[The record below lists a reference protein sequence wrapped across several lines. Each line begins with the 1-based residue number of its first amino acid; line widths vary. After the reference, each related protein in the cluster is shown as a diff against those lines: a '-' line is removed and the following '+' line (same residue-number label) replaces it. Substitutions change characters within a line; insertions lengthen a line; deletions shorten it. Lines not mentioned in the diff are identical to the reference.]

1 MTPERYRQIDQI
13 FQAALGLEPEQRVA
27 YLDEVCSG
35 DEKLRQEVESLITSD
50 QGGVSFSDEPALEM
64 AARVLASDEPALAA
78 GDLIDRY
85 EVVSLLGSGGMGE
98 VYLAHDEKLDRK
110 IALKLLSS
118 HFTMNEERLRRFQQ
132 EARAASA
139 LNHPNII
146 TIHEIGQVENRNFIA
161 TEFVDGETLRQRM
174 KRGPLS
180 LNESLDIA
188 IQVCGAL
195 AAAHNAGIVHRD
207 IKPENIMLR
216 RDGYV
221 KVLDFGLAKLAEQRE
236 PTEVDA
242 ADNVDV
248 SSGLLMGTV
257 KYMSP
262 EQAQGQQVDQRSD
275 IFSLG
280 VVLY

>member
-1 MTPERYRQIDQI
+1 MTPERYQQIDQI
-13 FQAALGLEPEQRVA
+13 FQAALGLEPEPRAA

-35 DEKLRQEVESLITSD
+35 DDKLRQEVESLITSD
-50 QGGVSFSDEPALEM
+50 QGGLSFIDEPAFEM
-64 AARVLASDEPALAA
+64 AARVLASDEPALTA
-78 GDLIDRY
+78 GDLIERY

-110 IALKLLSS
+110 IALKLLPA
-118 HFTMNEERLRRFQQ
+118 HFTTSQARLRRFQQ

-146 TIHEIGQVENRNFIA
+146 TIHEIGQVESRNFIA

-174 KRGPLS
+174 RRGSLS
-180 LNESLDIA
+180 LHESLDIA
-188 IQVCGAL
+188 IQVCSAL
-195 AAAHNAGIVHRD
+195 AAAHKARIVHRD

-221 KVLDFGLAKLAEQRE
+221 KVLDFGLAKLTEQSE
-236 PTEVDA
+236 QPTEVDA
-242 ADNVDV
+242 ADNVDI

-262 EQAQGQQVDQRSD
+262 EQALGQQVDQRSD
-275 IFSLG
+275 I
-280 VVLY
+280 